1 MRIKTILLIGLL
13 SLLLSSCIGHHRYES
28 RGSVTMSFGKADALM
43 YWDGDDGL
51 LWYGK
56 RYKDIDSD
64 LEMNICG
71 ATSKNFV
78 PASETNHKLQ
88 LSNKGGDLQV
98 AKVDNSGHVVRLSE
112 PKRMPAGTSCGHIEV
127 GETMV
132 SIEDLGEGAKP
143 EVIILCEK
151 ERPRDRYPQIARY
164 EFGAVT
170 KTRIGLSWF
179 QTIANIKAS
188 RVSET
193 RENPP
198 SACPVTD
205 Q

>member
-1 MRIKTILLIGLL
+1 MRTKTILLIGVL

-28 RGSVTMSFGKADALM
+28 RGTVTMSFGEADALM
-43 YWDGDDGL
+43 YWYGDDGL

-56 RYKDIDSD
+56 PYKDVDSG

-88 LSNKGGDLQV
+88 LPNKGGDLQV

-132 SIEDLGEGAKP
+132 SIEGLSAGAEP
-143 EVIILCEK
+143 EVIILCK
-151 ERPRDRYPQIARY
+151 NKQKPDRYPHIDRY
-164 EFGAVT
+164 EFEPVT
-170 KTRIGLSWF
+170 KKNLSRSWF
-179 QTIANIKAS
+179 ETIKTLLKREAS
-188 RVSET
+188 EL
-193 RENPP
+193 REPP
-198 SACPVTD
+198 SPCPATNL
-205 Q
+205 